1 MNELI
6 AIFVILKT
14 INSILK
20 VSMLIYNSVLFLII
34 EN

>member
-6 AIFVILKT
+6 AIFVILKI

-20 VSMLIYNSVLFLII
+20 ASMLIYNSVLFLII